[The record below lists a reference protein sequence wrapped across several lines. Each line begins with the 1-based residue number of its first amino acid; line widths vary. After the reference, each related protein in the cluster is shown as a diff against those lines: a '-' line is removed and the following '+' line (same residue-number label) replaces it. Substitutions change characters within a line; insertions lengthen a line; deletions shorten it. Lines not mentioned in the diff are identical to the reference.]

1 MSDLKFLAAEHNYEL
16 ADYCFITLYVRSM
29 AEYSVL
35 NSIYDEAMHF
45 QNPPTRVCVEC
56 PLPEDCHVVME
67 AIAYKTPIRR
77 RATVSI
83 NEIDANIED
92 CNISSN
98 TSSTDNLC
106 KRHTMHV
113 QGISHWAP
121 ANIGPYSQSTKVGE
135 ITYISGQIA
144 LVPGSMTI
152 IDGGIRP
159 QCKLALRHISRI
171 AKAMNAQ
178 GQLRDVVHGIC
189 FVTHPA
195 FIAEARR
202 QWERRT
208 TNAIMDYI
216 VVPAL
221 PREALVEW
229 QVWAHTHNDR
239 FDYEETGCSVND
251 YTISI
256 RRRWNYENNCAA
268 IVCYVSTGLASSTT
282 QLTQLSDD
290 ILSNHCHLAQCL
302 TTENIDEILSYVV
315 KRLLKDY
322 PTAKRIVSDGTSTN
336 CDDFSADA
344 NVNNHANVNT
354 SHNSTNNHNHHYN
367 NTNSATVS
375 IPAIHLK
382 VFYQVTAAP
391 SVEILLNGLKD
402 FRKKFIDTANIVYTV
417 LPACSLHNF
426 STFLSICGVR
436 HE

>member
-1 MSDLKFLAAEHNYEL
+1 
-16 ADYCFITLYVRSM
+16 
-29 AEYSVL
+29 
-35 NSIYDEAMHF
+35 
-45 QNPPTRVCVEC
+45 
-56 PLPEDCHVVME
+56 
-67 AIAYKTPIRR
+67 
-77 RATVSI
+77 
-83 NEIDANIED
+83 
-92 CNISSN
+92 
-98 TSSTDNLC
+98 
-106 KRHTMHV
+106 MHV

-121 ANIGPYSQSTKVGE
+121 ANIGPYSQSTKIDE
-135 ITYISGQIA
+135 ITYISGQVA

-178 GQLRDVVHGIC
+178 GQLRDVVQGIC

-195 FIAEARR
+195 FISEARR

-221 PREALVEW
+221 PRNALVEW
-229 QVWAHTHNDR
+229 QVWAHTHNDS
-239 FDYEETGCSVND
+239 FDYEETGCSVRE

-268 IVCYVSTGLASSTT
+268 IICYVSTGIASSTT

-290 ILSNHCHLAQCL
+290 IISNHRKIAQNL
-302 TTENIDEILSYVV
+302 TAENFDEILSYVV
-315 KRLLKDY
+315 NRLLKDY
-322 PTAKRIVSDGTSTN
+322 PALKRLDSLSLQQSEETLASDELATPAAVVVSATPAAT
-336 CDDFSADA
+336 
-344 NVNNHANVNT
+344 
-354 SHNSTNNHNHHYN
+354 TNNHMPKNVN
-367 NTNSATVS
+367 

-382 VFYQVTAAP
+382 IFYQVTATP
-391 SVEILLNGLKD
+391 SVELLLNTLHE
-402 FRKKFIDTANIVYTV
+402 FRTKVIDTAEIAYTV

-426 STFLSICGVR
+426 STFLSICGIR